1 MPRIRLADQSASAH
15 IGHTCIFQH
24 HILCRFLC
32 VCLRISHLHITAEN
46 TLKGERK
53 AFFFFFFSAVQAV
66 YISAEEG
73 SSSILKSSHFLL
85 LAFSLLEVTQEN
97 ESSSVKLQSVLHTN
111 I

>member
-97 ESSSVKLQSVLHTN
+97 ESSSVKQQIVLHTN